1 MADYDANASIT
12 RNHWVRYGF
21 VAATYCS
28 KSHKYIGYGLVARV
42 LNGPVPAKKTQQF
55 QH

>member
-21 VAATYCS
+21 VEQHIAVVT
-28 KSHKYIGYGLVARV
+28 YIGLWLVARV
-42 LNGPVPAKKTQQF
+42 LNLDLIPAKKTQQF